1 MSPRWLLLATLFWQT
16 FTPAWAGQTCEAKE
30 LTPTTIA
37 QAMDLAYQTRQAL
50 DASGAQ
56 VALIARVGQDLS
68 KYGLRYSHMAWVWR
82 DHPQGRWLVV
92 HELNN
97 CATADSALYNEGLG
111 NFFLDNM
118 FAFETKIMI
127 PSAETQTRAAALL
140 GSPNAATLHFA
151 KYNMLAFPYSTLY
164 QNSNQWVLETYAAM
178 HNNESGRKAA
188 QAWLKANGYQTN
200 TIYLPAATRLGARMF
215 RANVA
220 FDDHPFARRMAGQID
235 TVTVE
240 SVLRFIKQREPD
252 SREMVLRAKPIR

>member
-1 MSPRWLLLATLFWQT
+1 MSKCRLLLATLIWQT
-16 FTPAWAGQTCEAKE
+16 LTPAWAGQTCETKE
-30 LTPTTIA
+30 VAPTTVA
-37 QAMDLAYQTRQAL
+37 LAMDLAWQTRQAL
-50 DASGAQ
+50 DSSGAQ

-92 HELNN
+92 HKLNN

-111 NFFLDNM
+111 NFFLDDM

-127 PSAETQTRAAALL
+127 PSAQTQARAVAWLN
-140 GSPNAATLHFA
+140 SPNAAALHSA
-151 KYNMLAFPYSTLY
+151 KYNMLAFPYSTVY

-178 HNNESGRKAA
+178 YNNETGRSAA
-188 QAWLKANGYQTN
+188 QSWLKANGYQPI
-200 TIYLPAATRLGARMF
+200 TIYIPTATRLGARMF

-220 FDDHPFARRMAGQID
+220 FDDHPVGRRLAGQID

-252 SREMVLRAKPIR
+252 SHEIVLRANPIR